1 MFRVIIWGES
11 FVILGIALLAYI
23 LIQDSGKLKNS
34 ILGKL
39 IILSLMLLSVVTFL
53 FSFDTI
59 RYFFARIFM

>member
-11 FVILGIALLAYI
+11 FIILGIAFLTYI

-39 IILSLMLLSVVTFL
+39 IVISLLLLSLVTFL
-53 FSFDTI
+53 FSFDSI
-59 RYFFARIFM
+59 RFFFARIFM

>member
-11 FVILGIALLAYI
+11 FIILGIAILTYI

-39 IILSLMLLSVVTFL
+39 IVISLLLLSLVTFL
-53 FSFDTI
+53 FSFDSI
-59 RYFFARIFM
+59 RFFFARIFM

>member
-11 FVILGIALLAYI
+11 FVILGIALLGYI

-39 IILSLMLLSVVTFL
+39 IVISLILLSLVTFL

-59 RYFFARIFM
+59 RFFFARIFM